1 MGARGQTAGISA
13 AVVARGPDAEL
24 VEVPGA
30 LVEIAEV
37 QGVAA
42 GSLEGLAAGVLV
54 ACLGAVAF

>member
-1 MGARGQTAGISA
+1 
-13 AVVARGPDAEL
+13 L